1 VHKNTLIKEILIQV
15 DNAITIIKTRFEP
28 ISKVDDF
35 LNTPN
40 GQEKLDSICMLFIAI
55 GESLKKIDK
64 LTDKELLKQYPQ
76 IDWKAIK
83 GLRDVLSHHYFD
95 LNAEAIYNVCNSEL
109 NDLHKTIKLIQDDLN
124 E

>member
-1 VHKNTLIKEILIQV
+1 MHKNTLIKEILIQV